1 MSQNVLQPATK
12 ATGTEEVIHIAQRLI
27 QIDTTNYCEG
37 RAVGEAVASEY
48 VAELLREVGLEPQIY
63 EAAPNRTNVVAR
75 WKGTDP
81 DLPALLIHAHLD
93 VVPADPEKWTVD
105 PFAGVIKDGML
116 WGRGA
121 VDMKD
126 MVAMILASVRD
137 MIRRGERPK
146 RDIVL
151 AFFADEEDNSS
162 VGSVWMI
169 KNHPEVFAGVDAA
182 ISEVGGFS
190 VEVSGRQVFLIQTG
204 EKGILWLK
212 LHASGPTGHA
222 SRISK
227 DNAILEVAE
236 AVSRIGREP
245 WPVSLTATTEAL
257 IERLREIG
265 DFPSATDPATIA
277 EATGSCASFVSPGL
291 LTVANVTMI
300 NGGYM
305 ANVIPGDASAF
316 VDVRVLPGQRDQV
329 LDRIRELAGPNVR
342 IEIYHDVEG
351 TETTFDGPLVEA
363 MANALHTHCPD
374 ADVAPYL
381 LAAGTDNAF
390 LAEIGIRGY
399 GFCPLLLPPDFDFPA
414 MFHGHDERVPLD
426 SLVFGQAVLTELL
439 QTY

>member
-1 MSQNVLQPATK
+1 M
-12 ATGTEEVIHIAQRLI
+12 AQALI
-27 QIDTTNYCEG
+27 RIDTTNYCEG
-37 RAVGEAVASEY
+37 KSAGEDVAAEY
-48 VAELLREVGLEPQIY
+48 VSQLLREVGLEPTTY
-63 EAAPNRTNVVAR
+63 EAAPGRANVIAR
-75 WKGTDP
+75 WKGKDSS
-81 DLPALLIHAHLD
+81 LPALMVHAHLD
-93 VVPADPEKWTVD
+93 VVPADASQWSVD
-105 PFAGVIKDGML
+105 PFGGVIKDGML

-137 MIRRGERPK
+137 MIRRGEQPN

-162 VGSVWMI
+162 QGSLYMI
-169 KNHPEVFAGVDAA
+169 ENHPEVFEGVDTA

-190 VEVSGRQVFLIQTG
+190 VEVNGRKVFLIQTG

-212 LHASGPTGHA
+212 LRATGTTGHA
-222 SRISK
+222 SRITK
-227 DNAILEVAE
+227 DNAIMDVAE
-236 AVSRIGREP
+236 AVCRIGREP
-245 WPVSLTATTEAL
+245 WQVSLTATTEAL
-257 IERLREIG
+257 IERLRDIG
-265 DFPSATDPATIA
+265 GFSADTDPTEIA
-277 EATGSCASFVSPGL
+277 EATGSCASFVQPGL

-316 VDVRVLPGQRDQV
+316 IDVRVLPGQRDEV
-329 LDRIRELAGPNVR
+329 LGRIRELAGPDVE

-351 TETTFDGPLVEA
+351 TESAFDGPLVDA
-363 MANALHTHCPD
+363 MASAIQTHCPD

-390 LAEIGIRGY
+390 LAGIGIRGY
-399 GFCPLLLPPDFDFPA
+399 GFCPLLLPADFDFPS
-414 MFHGHDERVPLD
+414 MFHGIDERVPLD
-426 SLVFGQAVLTELL
+426 SLVFGQAVLTELF